1 MNAKTVV
8 RQIRLVLRIIAVGIW
23 INTVFN
29 YSLKCVKEAKKPP
42 TKEVVGVF
50 NELTY
55 PTVLVCNTM
64 QGAPLENRQV
74 CDSGPKPSTLV
85 GDRRRCVPVE
95 SIVFQTPE
103 GLSFC
108 LKFEAPEDWHVHV
121 KRDPIILKS
130 EIDLPDMLI
139 TLPFNQ
145 RELILPAGLNVIVLN
160 TKSWEEA
167 VKEYNANSTD
177 AGNAGHRTY
186 THKKGKDFGHYM
198 DEMSRSSSVVLVGA
212 GKFANIIVRAH
223 KWMKLDGT
231 THTRYSVDDSSRP
244 RMSSKSVFINVAFAS
259 EDVRETVE
267 YLQFDWYQV
276 FGLSA
281 AVAVF
286 LDIGIRVF
294 MFFAGRIISG
304 LCGSGLNLDA
314 TKESEEEGLMDGH
327 RAGEAAASLE
337 DRILGAESDD
347 DDL

>member
-1 MNAKTVV
+1 MKPKVVV
-8 RQIRLVLRIIAVGIW
+8 RQVRLVLRIIAVGIW

-29 YSLKCVKEAKKPP
+29 YTSRCLKEAQKPP
-42 TKEVVGVF
+42 TKEVMGVF
-50 NELTY
+50 NDLPF
-55 PTVLVCNTM
+55 PTILVCNTM
-64 QGAPLENRQV
+64 QGAPLENKQV
-74 CDSGPKPSTLV
+74 CINGPKPSELV
-85 GDRRRCVPVE
+85 GDRRKCIPVE

-108 LKFEAPEDWHVHV
+108 LKFEAPKDWRVHV

-139 TLPFNQ
+139 TLPFGQ

-160 TKSWEEA
+160 TASWEEA
-167 VKEYNANSTD
+167 VKEYNSNVTD
-177 AGNAGHRTY
+177 AKTGGHRTY
-186 THKKGKDFGHYM
+186 THKKGPDFGHYM

-223 KWMKLDGT
+223 KWRKLDGSSK
-231 THTRYSVDDSSRP
+231 TRYSVDDSSRP
-244 RMSSKSVFINVAFAS
+244 RISSKSVFINVAFAS

-286 LDIGIRVF
+286 LDIGIRVY
-294 MFFAGRIISG
+294 MFFVGRMIST
-304 LCGSGLNLDA
+304 LCGAAGEIIPEEETQGLIGNE
-314 TKESEEEGLMDGH
+314 ESE
-327 RAGEAAASLE
+327 ASLE
-337 DRILGAESDD
+337 ERILGVDSDD

>member
-1 MNAKTVV
+1 
-8 RQIRLVLRIIAVGIW
+8 LPD
-23 INTVFN
+23 
-29 YSLKCVKEAKKPP
+29 S
-42 TKEVVGVF
+42 
-50 NELTY
+50 
-55 PTVLVCNTM
+55 
-64 QGAPLENRQV
+64 QV
-74 CDSGPKPSTLV
+74 CDNGPKPSTLV

-103 GLSFC
+103 VAPDMKKPVLHHHGLQGLSFC
-108 LKFEAPEDWHVHV
+108 LKFEAPEDWRVHV

-139 TLPFNQ
+139 TLPFGQ

-167 VKEYNANSTD
+167 VAEYNANSTD
-177 AGNAGHRTY
+177 AKNAGHRTY

-223 KWMKLDGT
+223 KWMKLDGST
-231 THTRYSVDDSSRP
+231 QTRYSVDDSSRP

-286 LDIGIRVF
+286 LDIGIRVY
-294 MFFAGRIISG
+294 MFFVSRIITSF
-304 LCGSGLNLDA
+304 CGNPAIADSQRD
-314 TKESEEEGLMDGH
+314 EVVGLMDEH
-327 RAGEAAASLE
+327 KEQTSLE
-337 DRILGAESDD
+337 DRILGAESEDD
-347 DDL
+347 I